1 MKLTVVAATGGI
13 GRQVLAQALT
23 AGHDVT
29 ALVRNPAGLPAG
41 VPVVRADLSDPDP
54 GAVESAVRGADAVLS
69 GLGPRRNDP
78 SGVAARG
85 TRALVHAMEST
96 GVRRLVVVSAAP
108 IGTVPSPARPYP
120 PKHDPGDGLVMRHV
134 LAPLVKAVFKER
146 YADLAEMEDLLRA
159 SALDWTVVRPP
170 RLTDGPLTGRYR
182 TAYGRNLRRGVRVSR
197 ADVAHLML
205 ATLADPASVGQAV
218 GIAY

>member
-96 GVRRLVVVSAAP
+96 GKEHSAARA
-108 IGTVPSPARPYP
+108 GTLLAAI
-120 PKHDPGDGLVMRHV
+120 DGV
-134 LAPLVKAVFKER
+134 
-146 YADLAEMEDLLRA
+146 LLRA
-159 SALDWTVVRPP
+159 VREESRQRAQFLRDSLELLMTAL
-170 RLTDGPLTGRYR
+170 
-182 TAYGRNLRRGVRVSR
+182 
-197 ADVAHLML
+197 
-205 ATLADPASVGQAV
+205 VGKSTQPEA
-218 GIAY
+218 